1 MRMWWKGIHN
11 GLFGRFQDKNNLVF
25 QNNSHNIMKGCE
37 RYAKNCEMALVIRR
51 RVCLVSC

>member
-1 MRMWWKGIHN
+1 MWWNGIHN

-25 QNNSHNIMKGCE
+25 QNNSHNIMKGYE